1 MFTVFLGLSSALT
14 FGAADFFG
22 GIAAKR
28 ISPVLA
34 TAVGAVAGLAALL
47 LIFPFISTVWST
59 EAVLYGLLAGVNSA
73 VAIGLLYA
81 CLAIGP
87 MSILSPVTAVMSAI
101 VPVTVGLLR
110 GESLGSFG
118 LIAIP
123 VALIAVVLVGFVPE
137 KGAVR
142 PSAKALVMAVGA
154 GSAIGLFFVILDAAP
169 DDSGIITVVANRLVN
184 AALMFTLFFVMAAL
198 AKRRRAGAPAPARSS
213 LWRRGLYFAMIGG
226 TLDAIANMAIITG
239 VRIGDLSVIAVLT
252 ALYPAGTVLLAAIV
266 LRERIAPVQYV
277 GIALGIAA
285 SILLVVGG

>member
-28 ISPVLA
+28 ISPILA
-34 TAVGAVAGLAALL
+34 TAVGALAGLAALV
-47 LIFPFISTVWST
+47 LIFPFVPAVWST
-59 EAVLYGLLAGVNSA
+59 EAVLYGALAGVNSA
-73 VAIGLLYA
+73 FAIGLLYA

-110 GESLGSFG
+110 GESLGAFG

-123 VALIAVVLVGFVPE
+123 IALIAVVLVGFVPE
-137 KGAVR
+137 KDAVR
-142 PSAKALVMAVGA
+142 PSAKALIMAVGA
-154 GSAIGLFFVILDAAP
+154 GASIGLFFVILDAAP
-169 DDSGIITVVANRLVN
+169 DDSGIIPVVGNRVVN
-184 AALMFTLFFVMAAL
+184 ALLMFGLFFALAAL
-198 AKRRRAGAPAPARSS
+198 AKRKRAGAPAPARSP

-226 TLDAIANMAIITG
+226 TLDVMANMAIITG

-266 LRERIAPVQYV
+266 LRERVAPLQYV

-285 SILLVVGG
+285 SVLLVVGG

>member
-28 ISPVLA
+28 ISPILA
-34 TAVGAVAGLAALL
+34 TAVGALAGLVVLL
-47 LIFPFISTVWST
+47 FIFPFVTNVWST
-59 EAVLYGLLAGVNSA
+59 EAVLYGILAGVNSA

-87 MSILSPVTAVMSAI
+87 MSILSPVTAVMSAL

-110 GESLGSFG
+110 GESLGTFG
-118 LIAIP
+118 FVAIP

-137 KGAVR
+137 KDAVR
-142 PSAKALVMAVGA
+142 PSLKALLMAVGA

-169 DDSGIITVVANRLVN
+169 DDSGIIPVVGNRVVN
-184 AALMFTLFFVMAAL
+184 ALLMFTLFFVMAAL
-198 AKRRRAGAPAPARSS
+198 AKRKRAGASAPARHPA
-213 LWRRGLYFAMIGG
+213 WRRGIYFAMVGG
-226 TLDAIANMAIITG
+226 TLDVIANMAIITG
-239 VRIGDLSVIAVLT
+239 VRTGDLSVIAVLT

-285 SILLVVGG
+285 SILLVLGG

>member
-28 ISPVLA
+28 ISPILA
-34 TAVGAVAGLAALL
+34 TAVGAVSGLALLL
-47 LIFPFISTVWST
+47 LIFPFIPTVWST
-59 EAVLYGLLAGVNSA
+59 EAVLYGLVAGVNSA
-73 VAIGLLYA
+73 IAIGLLYA

-142 PSAKALVMAVGA
+142 PSAKALLMAVGA

-169 DDSGIITVVANRLVN
+169 DDSGIITIVANRVVN
-184 AALMFTLFFVMAAL
+184 AALMFTLFFVMATL
-198 AKRRRAGAPAPARSS
+198 AQRRRAGAPAPARSS
-213 LWRRGLYFAMIGG
+213 LWRRGLYFAMVGG
-226 TLDAIANMAIITG
+226 TLDVIANMAIITG

-285 SILLVVGG
+285 SILLVVGD

>member
-28 ISPVLA
+28 ISPILA
-34 TAVGAVAGLAALL
+34 TAVGALAGLVVLL
-47 LIFPFISTVWST
+47 FIFPFVTNVWST
-59 EAVLYGLLAGVNSA
+59 EAVLYGILAGVNSA

-87 MSILSPVTAVMSAI
+87 MSILSPVTAVMSAL

-110 GESLGSFG
+110 GESLGTFG
-118 LIAIP
+118 FVAIP

-137 KGAVR
+137 KDAVR
-142 PSAKALVMAVGA
+142 PSLKALLMAVGA

-169 DDSGIITVVANRLVN
+169 DDSGIIPVVGNRVVN
-184 AALMFTLFFVMAAL
+184 ALLMFTLFFVMAAL
-198 AKRRRAGAPAPARSS
+198 ANRKRAGASAPARHSA
-213 LWRRGLYFAMIGG
+213 WRRGIYFAMVGG
-226 TLDAIANMAIITG
+226 TLDVIANMAIITG
-239 VRIGDLSVIAVLT
+239 VRTGDLSVIAVLT

-285 SILLVVGG
+285 SILLVLGG

>member
-28 ISPVLA
+28 ISPILT
-34 TAVGAVAGLAALL
+34 TAVGSTAGLAVLFL
-47 LIFPFISTVWST
+47 VFPFVTNVWST
-59 EAVLYGLLAGVNSA
+59 EAVLYGALAGVNST

-87 MSILSPVTAVMSAI
+87 MSILSPVTAVMSAL
-101 VPVTVGLLR
+101 VPVTVGVLR
-110 GESLGSFG
+110 GESFG
-118 LIAIP
+118 PFGVVAIGM
-123 VALIAVVLVGFVPE
+123 ALVAVVLVGFVPE

-142 PSAKALVMAVGA
+142 PSLKALLMALGA

-169 DDSGIITVVANRLVN
+169 DDSGIIPVLGNRVVN
-184 AALMFTLFFVMAAL
+184 ALLMFALFFALAAL
-198 AKRRRAGAPAPARSS
+198 AQRKRAGAPAPARSS
-213 LWRRGLYFAMIGG
+213 LWRRGIYFAIVAG
-226 TLDAIANMAIITG
+226 TLDVIANIAIITG

-252 ALYPAGTVLLAAIV
+252 ALYPSVTVLLAAIV
-266 LRERIAPVQYV
+266 LSERIAPVQYV

-285 SILLVVGG
+285 SVLLVVGG

>member
-28 ISPVLA
+28 ISPILA
-34 TAVGAVAGLAALL
+34 TAIGAVAGLAVLL
-47 LIFPFISTVWST
+47 LIFPFISNVWST
-59 EAVLYGLLAGVNSA
+59 EAVLYGLVAGVNSA
-73 VAIGLLYA
+73 IAIGLLYA

-169 DDSGIITVVANRLVN
+169 DDSGIITVIANRVVN
-184 AALMFTLFFVMAAL
+184 AALMFTLFFVLAAL
-198 AKRRRAGAPAPARSS
+198 AQRRRAGAPAPARSP

-226 TLDAIANMAIITG
+226 TLDVIANMAIITG